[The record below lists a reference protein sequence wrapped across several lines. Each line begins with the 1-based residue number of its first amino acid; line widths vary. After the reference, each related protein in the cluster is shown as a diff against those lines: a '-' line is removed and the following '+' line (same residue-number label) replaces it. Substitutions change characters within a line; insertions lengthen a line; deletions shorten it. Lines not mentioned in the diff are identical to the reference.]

1 MNFVNNLLFKNMET
15 TKNIRSYKYL
25 IITIFNF
32 LVLFA
37 TKKYYEYLENLSN
50 PFLFSG
56 DERESNFYRDI
67 NSKQDILANVLMIS
81 VILSLI
87 LIIKKIKTHKSITE
101 ILILVIWFIYV
112 ISIIVGLI
120 DRTMEGYYAYSI
132 CNTYF
137 INYLLFIPH
146 LFIIYRQTFVG
157 ETVDLSNEIKHN
169 EEKKFSNSLGDL
181 KKLLELG
188 QISEQEF
195 NSKKEAIL
203 SKKIETEIKLTEEYK
218 LLEKT
223 KNTGLINEEEFKLKL
238 NNLIDKKYRESI

>member
-1 MNFVNNLLFKNMET
+1 MKTSKTV
-15 TKNIRSYKYL
+15 RSYKYL
-25 IITIFNF
+25 IITILNF
-32 LVLFA
+32 VVLFTA
-37 TKKYYEYLENLSN
+37 KKYYEYLENLSN

-56 DERESNFYRDI
+56 DERESNFYREI

-87 LIIKKIKTHKSITE
+87 LIIKKIKDFKSGIE
-101 ILILVIWFIYV
+101 KLILGVWFIYV
-112 ISIIVGLI
+112 ISIIIGLI
-120 DRTMEGYYAYSI
+120 DREMRGEYAYVI

-169 EEKKFSNSLGDL
+169 EEKIFSNSLGDL

-195 NSKKEAIL
+195 NSKKETIL
-203 SKKIETEIKLTEEYK
+203 KKKIETEIKLTEEYK
-218 LLEKT
+218 LLAKT

-238 NNLIDKKYRESI
+238 NNLIDKKYCESL